1 MIRPLETADLVAVA
15 ALWLAANLQAHAFI
29 PAQYWRE
36 HYHPVR
42 GLLAQA
48 EVYVYEVSGVL
59 QGFIGLDGDYI
70 PGLFVQPGA
79 QSRGIGKA
87 LLDFAKAGRPSLSLQ
102 VYQNNTGALRFYQR
116 EGFVIQDA
124 GVDQDTGGRGL
135 HHVQDCLTHL
145 PQDLRQ
151 QGHERLPAGGRR

>member
-1 MIRPLETADLVAVA
+1 MIRPLKTADLEAVA

-36 HYHPVR
+36 HYRPVR

-124 GVDQDTGGRGL
+124 GVDQDTGEGDYTM
-135 HHVQDCLTHL
+135 VWT
-145 PQDLRQ
+145 
-151 QGHERLPAGGRR
+151 A

>member
-1 MIRPLETADLVAVA
+1 MIRPLETADLEAVA

-70 PGLFVQPGA
+70 PGLFVQPGV

-124 GVDQDTGGRGL
+124 GVDQDTGEGEYTM
-135 HHVQDCLTHL
+135 VWT
-145 PQDLRQ
+145 
-151 QGHERLPAGGRR
+151 A

>member
-1 MIRPLETADLVAVA
+1 MK
-15 ALWLAANLQAHAFI
+15 
-29 PAQYWRE
+29 
-36 HYHPVR
+36 

-59 QGFIGLDGDYI
+59 RGFIGLDGDDI

-124 GVDQDTGGRGL
+124 GVDQDTGEGEYTM
-135 HHVQDCLTHL
+135 VWT
-145 PQDLRQ
+145 
-151 QGHERLPAGGRR
+151 A